1 VPKTVEFINFRPAS
15 STKNETAVVFV
26 HGFTGDVAK
35 TWRRIPEFLQA
46 DARLNEWDFFG
57 VGYQSNRRF
66 DLTGLWSSDA
76 RLEEI
81 AIMLHARPEL
91 SPGNYRRLAFVAHSM
106 GGLVVQQALVSYED
120 LRNRTSHV
128 VLFGTPSGGLKKARF
143 ASFWK
148 RQIQNMEADGPFIK
162 ALREKWALQKLD
174 SAPPFAFVAVAGETD
189 QFVPPESSLGPFPQS
204 KGDVIPGNHLT
215 MLDAE
220 SAEAP
225 CVQKILQILCKDA
238 APQGARSAAKV
249 SIETGEFAEIIR
261 RLWPNRASNPNQL
274 PTNLD
279 DYGAVQL
286 AIALEKTGDSA
297 AALGVL
303 KSHKPKGTDVLGVL
317 AGRLKR
323 RWWLTSNADDLE
335 DARKLYQDA
344 YDQSVAK
351 NPPDHDQAYYHGIN
365 LAYLAVA
372 AQRDFNTARLLA
384 SKVLEHVARASDPGL
399 KHWRLATEGDALMIL
414 GRADEAIAKHQK
426 AGAQELKPWEA
437 GSMEEQ
443 ALRVADLCRLGK
455 AYRDKLANAYEGK
468 S

>member
-1 VPKTVEFINFRPAS
+1 MPKIVEFTNFRPAS
-15 STKNETAVVFV
+15 SAKNETGIVFV

-35 TWRRIPEFLQA
+35 TWRHIPEFLQA
-46 DARLNEWDFFG
+46 DSRLKEWDLLG

-66 DLTGLWSSDA
+66 DLPGLWSSDA

-81 AIMLHARPEL
+81 AIMLNARPEL
-91 SPGNYRRLAFVAHSM
+91 SPRKYRTLAFVAHSM

-148 RQIQNMEADGPFIK
+148 RQIQNMEADGTFIN
-162 ALREKWALQKLD
+162 ALREKWTALKLD

-204 KGDVIPGNHLT
+204 QGEVIPGNHLT

-220 SAEAP
+220 SADAP
-225 CVQKILQILCKDA
+225 CVQKILQMLCKGA
-238 APQGARSAAKV
+238 APRGARSAAKV
-249 SIETGEFAEIIR
+249 SIETGEFADIIR
-261 RLWPNRASNPNQL
+261 RLWPNRASNPEQL
-274 PTNLD
+274 PTKLD

-303 KSHKPKGTDVLGVL
+303 KSHKPEGTDVLGVL

-323 RWWLTSNADDLE
+323 RWWLTSSADDLE
-335 DARKLYQDA
+335 DALKLYQEA
-344 YDQSVAK
+344 YDKSVAK
-351 NPPDHDQAYYHGIN
+351 SPPDHDQAYYHGIN

-372 AQRDFNTARLLA
+372 GQRDFNTARPMA
-384 SKVLEHVARASDPGL
+384 SKVLEHVALASDPGL
-399 KHWRLATEGDALMIL
+399 KHWRPSTEGDALMIL
-414 GRADEAIAKHQK
+414 GRTDEAVAKHRQ
-426 AGAQELKPWEA
+426 AAAQELKPWEA
-437 GSMEEQ
+437 SSMEEQ
-443 ALRVADLCRLGK
+443 ALRVTDLCRPGETYL
-455 AYRDKLANAYEGK
+455 DQLSNAYEGE

>member
-1 VPKTVEFINFRPAS
+1 MPKAVEFINFRPAS
-15 STKNETAVVFV
+15 SARNETAIVFV

-35 TWRRIPEFLQA
+35 TWKRIPEFLQA
-46 DARLNEWDFFG
+46 DPRLNEWDSLG

-81 AIMLHARPEL
+81 ANMLHARPEL
-91 SPGNYRRLAFVAHSM
+91 SRYKRLAFIAHSM

-128 VLFGTPSGGLKKARF
+128 VLFGTPSGGLTKAGF

-148 RQIQNMEADGPFIK
+148 RQIQNMDASGQFIK
-162 ALREKWALQKLD
+162 ALREKWTALKLD
-174 SAPPFAFVAVAGETD
+174 SAPPFVFVAVAGETD
-189 QFVPPESSLGPFPQS
+189 QFVPPESSLGRFPQS

-225 CVQKILQILCKDA
+225 CVQKILRILCKDT

-249 SIETGEFAEIIR
+249 AIETGEFADVIR
-261 RLWPNRASNPNQL
+261 RIWPNRDSNPNQF
-274 PTNLD
+274 PAKLD

-303 KSHKPKGTDVLGVL
+303 KNHKPKGTDVLGVL

-335 DARKLYQDA
+335 DARKLYQGA
-344 YDQSVAK
+344 YDQAVAK

-372 AQRDFNTARLLA
+372 SQRDFNSARTMA
-384 SKVLEHVARASDPGL
+384 AKVLDHVAKASDPGL
-399 KHWRLATEGDALMIL
+399 KRWQPATEGDALMIL
-414 GRADEAIAKHQK
+414 ERAEGAMVKHREAA
-426 AGAQELKPWEA
+426 AQQLKPWEA
-437 GSMEEQ
+437 SSMEEQ
-443 ALRVADLCRLGK
+443 ALRVADICGLDK
-455 AYRDKLANAYEGK
+455 PYRDKLANAYEGEP
-468 S
+468 

>member
-1 VPKTVEFINFRPAS
+1 MPKTVEFINFRPAS
-15 STKNETAVVFV
+15 AKNETAIVFV

-46 DARLNEWDFFG
+46 DSRLNEWDLLG

-81 AIMLHARPEL
+81 AIMLHTRPEL
-91 SPGNYRRLAFVAHSM
+91 SPGNYRRLAFIAHSM

-128 VLFGTPSGGLKKARF
+128 VLFGTPSGGLTKARF

-162 ALREKWALQKLD
+162 ALREKWTSLKLD

-189 QFVPPESSLGPFPQS
+189 QFVPPDSSLKQFPQS
-204 KGDVIPGNHLT
+204 QGDVIPGNHLT
-215 MLDAE
+215 MLDAD

-225 CVQKILQILCKDA
+225 CVQIILQVLCQNA
-238 APQGARSAAKV
+238 APHGARSAAKV
-249 SIETGEFAEIIR
+249 SIETGEFADIIR
-261 RLWPNRASNPNQL
+261 RLWPNRASNPDQL
-274 PTNLD
+274 PTSLD
-279 DYGAVQL
+279 DYGAIQL
-286 AIALEKTGDSA
+286 AIALEETGDSP

-335 DARKLYQDA
+335 DARKLYQKA

-351 NPPDHDQAYYHGIN
+351 DPPDYDQAYYHGIN

-372 AQRDFNTARLLA
+372 AERDFDTARPMA
-384 SKVLEHVARASDPGL
+384 SKALEHVAQASDPGL

-414 GRADEAIAKHQK
+414 GRSDEAIAKHQE
-426 AGAQELKPWEA
+426 AAAQELKPWESS
-437 GSMEEQ
+437 SMEEQ

-455 AYRDKLANAYEGK
+455 VYRDKLANAYEGK

>member
-1 VPKTVEFINFRPAS
+1 MPKTVEFINFRPA
-15 STKNETAVVFV
+15 TAAKNETAIVFV

-35 TWRRIPEFLQA
+35 TWGRIPEFLQA
-46 DARLNEWDFFG
+46 DPRLKEWDLLG
-57 VGYQSNRRF
+57 VGYQSHRRF

-76 RLEEI
+76 RLNEI
-81 AIMLHARPEL
+81 AVMLHGRPEL

-120 LRNRTSHV
+120 LRTRTSHV
-128 VLFGTPSGGLKKARF
+128 VMFGTPSGGLIKARF

-148 RQIQNMEADGPFIK
+148 RQIQNMEADGAFIRT
-162 ALREKWALQKLD
+162 LREKWTFLKLD
-174 SAPPFAFVAVAGETD
+174 FAPPFSFVAVAGEMD

-220 SAEAP
+220 SSNAP
-225 CVQKILQILCKDA
+225 CVQKILQTLSKEA
-238 APQGARSAAKV
+238 APHGARSAAKV
-249 SIETGEFAEIIR
+249 AIETGEFGDIIR
-261 RLWPNRASNPNQL
+261 RLWPNRAANPEQF

-286 AIALEKTGDSA
+286 AIALERTGDSA
-297 AALGVL
+297 AALGFL

-335 DARKLYQDA
+335 DARKLYQEA
-344 YDQSVAK
+344 YDLSVAR

-372 AQRDFNTARLLA
+372 AHRDFNTARPMA
-384 SKVLEHVARASDPGL
+384 SKVLEHVAQSSDPGL
-399 KHWRLATEGDALMIL
+399 KHWRAATEGDALMIL
-414 GRADEAIAKHQK
+414 ERSGEAITKHQDA
-426 AGAQELKPWEA
+426 AGQELKPWESS
-437 GSMEEQ
+437 SMEEQ
-443 ALRVADLCRLGK
+443 ALRVADLCGLGK
-455 AYRDKLANAYEGK
+455 AYRDKLANAYEGE

>member
-261 RLWPNRASNPNQL
+261 RLWPNRASNPDQL

>member
-1 VPKTVEFINFRPAS
+1 MPKTVEFINFRSGS
-15 STKNETAVVFV
+15 SAKNSTALVFV
-26 HGFTGDVAK
+26 HGFTGDVVK
-35 TWRRIPEFLQA
+35 TWRHIPEFLQT
-46 DARLNEWDFFG
+46 DPRLNEWDLLG
-57 VGYQSNRRF
+57 VGYQSNLRF
-66 DLTGLWSSDA
+66 DLPGLWSSDA

-91 SPGNYRRLAFVAHSM
+91 SSGNYRRLAFVAHSM

-120 LRNRTSHV
+120 LRNRTSQV
-128 VLFGTPSGGLKKARF
+128 VLFGTPSGGLTKARF

-148 RQIQNMEADGPFIK
+148 RQIQNMEADGPFIR
-162 ALREKWALQKLD
+162 ALRERWTSLRLD

-225 CVQKILQILCKDA
+225 CVQLIIQTLFRGA
-238 APQGARSAAKV
+238 AAQGARSAAKV
-249 SIETGEFAEIIR
+249 SIETGEFGDIIR
-261 RLWPNRASNPNQL
+261 RLWPNRASSPDQL

-303 KSHKPKGTDVLGVL
+303 KNHKPKGTDVLGVL

-323 RWWLTSNADDLE
+323 RWWLTSKTDDLE
-335 DARKLYQDA
+335 DALKLYQEA
-344 YDQSVAK
+344 YDQSIAK

-372 AQRDFNTARLLA
+372 AQRDFNTARRMA
-384 SKVLEHVARASDPGL
+384 SKVLEHVAQASDPGL
-399 KHWRLATEGDALMIL
+399 MHWRPATQGDALMIL
-414 GRADEAIAKHQK
+414 GRTEEAIGKHQQ
-426 AGAQELKPWEA
+426 AAVQELKPWEA
-437 GSMEEQ
+437 SSMEEQ
-443 ALRVADLCRLGK
+443 ALRVADLCRLAK
-455 AYRDKLANAYEGK
+455 AYRDKLADAYEGK

>member
-1 VPKTVEFINFRPAS
+1 MPKTVEFINFRPAS
-15 STKNETAVVFV
+15 SAKNQTAIVFV
-26 HGFTGDVAK
+26 HGFTGNVAK

-46 DARLNEWDFFG
+46 DRRLNEWDLLG

-91 SPGNYRRLAFVAHSM
+91 SRYKRLAFIAHSM
-106 GGLVVQQALVSYED
+106 GGLVVQQALVTYED

-128 VLFGTPSGGLKKARF
+128 VLFGTPSAGLKKARF

-148 RQIQNMEADGPFIK
+148 RQISNMDADGEFIK
-162 ALREKWALQKLD
+162 ALREKWRALKLD
-174 SAPPFAFVAVAGETD
+174 SASPFAFVAVAGETD
-189 QFVPPESSLGPFPQS
+189 QFVPPESSLESFPQS
-204 KGDVIPGNHLT
+204 KGEVIPGNHLT

-225 CVQKILQILCKDA
+225 CVQKILQILCQGT

-249 SIETGEFAEIIR
+249 AIETGEFADVIR
-261 RLWPNRASNPNQL
+261 RLWPNRSSNPVQF
-274 PTNLD
+274 PANLD

-303 KSHKPKGTDVLGVL
+303 KNHKPKGTDVLGVL

-323 RWWLTSNADDLE
+323 RWWLTCNADDLE
-335 DARKLYQDA
+335 GALRLYQEA
-344 YDQSVAK
+344 YDQSIAK

-365 LAYLAVA
+365 LAYLAIA
-372 AQRDFNTARLLA
+372 AQRDFNSAQAMA
-384 SKVLEHVARASDPGL
+384 SKVLEHVAHASDPGL

-414 GRADEAIAKHQK
+414 GRTEESIGKHREAAAQK
-426 AGAQELKPWEA
+426 LKPWEA
-437 GSMEEQ
+437 SSMEEQ
-443 ALRVADLCRLGK
+443 ALRVADLCGLDA
-455 AYRDKLANAYEGK
+455 AYCEKLANAYEGEL
-468 S
+468 

>member
-1 VPKTVEFINFRPAS
+1 MPKTVEFIDFRPAS
-15 STKNETAVVFV
+15 SAKNETAIVFV

-35 TWRRIPEFLQA
+35 TWRRIPEFLQG
-46 DARLNEWDFFG
+46 DPRLNEWDLLG

-91 SPGNYRRLAFVAHSM
+91 SPENYRRLSFVAHSM

-128 VLFGTPSGGLKKARF
+128 VLFGTPSGGLTKARF

-148 RQIQNMEADGPFIK
+148 RQIQNMEANGPFIK
-162 ALREKWALQKLD
+162 ALREKWTSLKLD

-204 KGDVIPGNHLT
+204 KGEVIPGNHLT

-225 CVQKILQILCKDA
+225 CVQKILQILSKDA
-238 APQGARSAAKV
+238 APHGARSASKV
-249 SIETGEFAEIIR
+249 AIETGEFADIIR
-261 RLWPNRASNPNQL
+261 RLWPDRASNPDHL
-274 PTNLD
+274 PANLD

-286 AIALEKTGDSA
+286 AIALEKTGDSP

-303 KSHKPKGTDVLGVL
+303 KNHKPKGTDVLGVL

-335 DARKLYQDA
+335 DARKLYQEA
-344 YDQSVAK
+344 YDQTVAK
-351 NPPDHDQAYYHGIN
+351 DPPDHDQAYYHGIN

-372 AQRDFNTARLLA
+372 ARRDFNTARPMA

-399 KHWRLATEGDALMIL
+399 KHWRPATEGDALMIL
-414 GRADEAIAKHQK
+414 GRAGEALAKHQE
-426 AGAQELKPWEA
+426 AAAQDLKPWEA
-437 GSMEEQ
+437 SSMEEQ
-443 ALRVADLCRLGK
+443 ALRVADLCRPGK
-455 AYRDKLANAYEGK
+455 EYLDKLAGAYEGK
-468 S
+468 P

>member
-1 VPKTVEFINFRPAS
+1 MHKTVEFVDFRPAS
-15 STKNETAVVFV
+15 SAKNETAIVFV

-46 DARLNEWDFFG
+46 DFRLNEWDLLG

-81 AIMLHARPEL
+81 AIMLHAWPEL
-91 SPGNYRRLAFVAHSM
+91 SPGNYRRLVFVAHSM
-106 GGLVVQQALVSYED
+106 GGLVVQALVSYED

-128 VLFGTPSGGLKKARF
+128 VLFGTPSGGLTKARF

-148 RQIQNMEADGPFIK
+148 RLIQNMEANGPFIK
-162 ALREKWALQKLD
+162 ALREKWTSLKLD
-174 SAPPFAFVAVAGETD
+174 SSPPFAFVAVAGETD

-215 MLDAE
+215 MLDPE

-238 APQGARSAAKV
+238 APHGARSAAKV
-249 SIETGEFAEIIR
+249 SIETGEFADIIG
-261 RLWPNRASNPNQL
+261 RLWPNRASNPEQL

-279 DYGAVQL
+279 DYGALQL

-303 KSHKPKGTDVLGVL
+303 KSHKPWGTDVLGVL

-323 RWWLTSNADDLE
+323 RWWLTSSADDLE
-335 DARKLYQDA
+335 EARKLYQQA
-344 YDQSVAK
+344 YDQSIAK

-372 AQRDFNTARLLA
+372 AQRDFNTARPMA
-384 SKVLEHVARASDPGL
+384 SKVLEHVAQASDPGL

-414 GRADEAIAKHQK
+414 ERADESIAKHQR
-426 AGAQELKPWEA
+426 AADQELKPWEA
-437 GSMEEQ
+437 SSMEEQ
-443 ALRVADLCRLGK
+443 ALRVADHCRPGK

-468 S
+468 P

>member
-1 VPKTVEFINFRPAS
+1 MPKTIEFINFRPAS
-15 STKNETAVVFV
+15 SARHETAIVFV
-26 HGFTGDVAK
+26 HGFTGDVVK

-46 DARLNEWDFFG
+46 DPRLNEWDLLG

-81 AIMLHARPEL
+81 AIMLHGRPEI
-91 SPGNYRRLAFVAHSM
+91 SPGSYRSLAFVAHSM

-120 LRNRTSHV
+120 LRHRTSHV
-128 VLFGTPSGGLKKARF
+128 LLFGTPSGGLTKARF

-148 RQIQNMEADGPFIK
+148 RQIQNMEADGPFVN
-162 ALREKWALQKLD
+162 ALREKWTSLKLD
-174 SAPPFAFVAVAGETD
+174 SAPPFAFVAVAGESD
-189 QFVPPESSLGPFPQS
+189 QFVPPESSLKPFPQS
-204 KGDVIPGNHLT
+204 QGDVIPGNHLT

-225 CVQKILQILCKDA
+225 CVQKILQLICKNA

-249 SIETGEFAEIIR
+249 SIETGEFADIIR
-261 RLWPNRASNPNQL
+261 RLWPNRASNPDQL

-286 AIALEKTGDSA
+286 AIALEKTGSND

-335 DARKLYQDA
+335 DAHKLYQEA

-351 NPPDHDQAYYHGIN
+351 TPPDHDQAYYHGIN

-372 AQRDFNTARLLA
+372 AQRDFSTARPMA
-384 SKVLEHVARASDPGL
+384 SKVLEHVTQASDPGL

-414 GRADEAIAKHQK
+414 GRADDAIAKHQE
-426 AGAQELKPWEA
+426 AAALELKPWEA
-437 GSMEEQ
+437 SSMEEQ

-455 AYRDKLANAYEGK
+455 AYRDKLAYAYEGK

>member
-1 VPKTVEFINFRPAS
+1 MPKTIEFIDFHCAS
-15 STKNETAVVFV
+15 SPRNEIAVVFV
-26 HGFTGDVAK
+26 HGFTGDVVK

-46 DARLNEWDFFG
+46 DRRLNEWDLLG

-81 AIMLHARPEL
+81 ANMLHARPEF
-91 SPGNYRRLAFVAHSM
+91 SRYKRLAFIAHSM

-162 ALREKWALQKLD
+162 ALREKWTSLKLD
-174 SAPPFAFVAVAGETD
+174 SASPFAFLAVAGEID
-189 QFVPPESSLGPFPQS
+189 QFVPPESSLKSFPQS

-225 CVQKILQILCKDA
+225 CVQKILQILCHGS

-249 SIETGEFAEIIR
+249 AIETGGFADVIR
-261 RLWPNRASNPNQL
+261 RLWPNRDSQPDQF
-274 PTNLD
+274 PVNLD

-297 AALGVL
+297 AALAVL
-303 KSHKPKGTDVLGVL
+303 KNHKPKGTDVLGVL

-323 RWWLTSNADDLE
+323 RWWLTSSADDLE
-335 DARKLYQDA
+335 DARRLYQEA
-344 YDQSVAK
+344 YDQSIAK
-351 NPPDHDQAYYHGIN
+351 NPPDHEQAYYHGIN
-365 LAYLAVA
+365 LAYLAIA
-372 AQRDFNTARLLA
+372 SQRDFAAARLMA
-384 SKVLEHVARASDPGL
+384 SKVLDHVDKASDPGR
-399 KHWRLATEGDALMIL
+399 KHWRPATAGDALMIL
-414 GRADEAIAKHQK
+414 GRTDEGIEKHREAAKQK
-426 AGAQELKPWEA
+426 LKPWESS
-437 GSMEEQ
+437 SMEEQ
-443 ALRVADLCRLGK
+443 ALRVADLCGLDTV
-455 AYRDKLANAYEGK
+455 YCEKLASAYEGEP
-468 S
+468 